1 LFVEAKGVLVEA
13 VRIIVELVIVRETL
27 KVFVEAERLAEAMR
41 VTVKDVLL
49 ESVRVITEAVE
60 DHIAVI

>member
-1 LFVEAKGVLVEA
+1 M
-13 VRIIVELVIVRETL
+13 RIETL

-60 DHIAVI
+60 DHISVI

>member
-1 LFVEAKGVLVEA
+1 
-13 VRIIVELVIVRETL
+13 VRIQTL
-27 KVFVEAERLAEAMR
+27 KVFAEAERLVEAMR

-49 ESVRVITEAVE
+49 EPVRVITEAVE